1 MKDLPV
7 IEPKEIITT
16 ITNLKTGEEYKDD
29 ADWKAKGVPESDIR
43 KDVKL
48 IMPSLDLLGE
58 TK

>member
-16 ITNLKTGEEYKDD
+16 ITNMKTGEEYKDD
-29 ADWKAKGVPESDIR
+29 NDWKSKGIPESDIR
-43 KDVKL
+43 KDVRV
-48 IMPSLDLLGE
+48 IMPSLDIFPK

>member
-16 ITNLKTGEEYKDD
+16 ITNMKTGEEYKDD

-43 KDVKL
+43 KDVK
-48 IMPSLDLLGE
+48 
-58 TK
+58 THHA